1 MRNQLRI
8 LPWNYLKRIVIVDKE
23 LGMVEYEAGQCVVCE
38 LNRNRLNPVFARGD
52 NTDFMICGMVP
63 GPDEN
68 KAGLPFVGR
77 SGQLLDVILSDVQLL
92 NKVYITNIVKC
103 ALTPGIPLKQEWI
116 DGCILF
122 LLAQIGRLKPKVIMT
137 LGADATNGLLGNLL
151 DTKIGDLRG
160 RAHDY
165 MGTHVVP
172 TYHPSYLLRGGS
184 VQHKHYSRVKED
196 FELAKFIWED
206 KQNG

>member
-1 MRNQLRI
+1 MTQE
-8 LPWNYLKRIVIVDKE
+8 LK
-23 LGMVEYEAGQCVVCE
+23 MVEDRAAVCTLCE
-38 LNRNRLNPVFARGD
+38 LNSNRINPVFARGD
-52 NTDFMICGMVP
+52 MTDFMICGMVP

-68 KAGLPFVGR
+68 KVGVPFIGRAGK
-77 SGQLLDVILSDVQLL
+77 LLDVILGDVQLL
-92 NKVYITNIVKC
+92 DKVYITNIVKC
-103 ALTPGIPLKQEWI
+103 ALTPGIPLKQDWI
-116 DGCILF
+116 DNCIMF
-122 LLAQIGRLKPKVIMT
+122 LLAQVGKTRPKVIMT
-137 LGADATNGLLGNLL
+137 LGADATNGLLGNPL

-172 TYHPSYLLRGGS
+172 TYHPSYLLRGGG
-184 VQHKHYSRVKED
+184 VNHKQYSKVKED

>member
-1 MRNQLRI
+1 MDKQLEMIEYKSGKCTLCDLYVNRI
-8 LPWNYLKRIVIVDKE
+8 
-23 LGMVEYEAGQCVVCE
+23 
-38 LNRNRLNPVFARGD
+38 NPVFARGEH
-52 NTDFMICGMVP
+52 TDFMICGMVP

-77 SGQLLDVILSDVQLL
+77 SGQLLDVILSDTQLL
-92 NKVYITNIVKC
+92 DKVYITNIVKC
-103 ALTPGIPLKQEWI
+103 ALKPGIQLQQHWI
-116 DGCILF
+116 DNCILY
-122 LLAQIGRLKPKVIMT
+122 LLAQISRIQPKVIIT
-137 LGADATNGLLGNLL
+137 LGADAANGLLGNPL

-172 TYHPSYLLRGGS
+172 TYHPSYLLRGGG

-206 KQNG
+206 KS

>member
-1 MRNQLRI
+1 M
-8 LPWNYLKRIVIVDKE
+8 DKE
-23 LGMVEYEAGQCVVCE
+23 LDMVVYRAGKCTLCD
-38 LNRNRLNPVFARGD
+38 LHSNRINPVFARGD
-52 NTDFMICGMVP
+52 QTDFMICGMVP

-68 KAGLPFVGR
+68 KAGLPFVGK
-77 SGQLLDVILSDVQLL
+77 SGKLLDVILSDTQLL
-92 NKVYITNIVKC
+92 GKVYITNIVKC
-103 ALTPGIPLKQEWI
+103 ALTPGIPLQQDWI
-116 DGCILF
+116 DSCILY
-122 LLAQIGRLKPKVIMT
+122 LLAQISRTKPKVILT
-137 LGADATNGLLGNLL
+137 LGADATNGLLGNPL

-172 TYHPSYLLRGGS
+172 TYHPSYLLRGGG

-196 FELAKFIWED
+196 FDMAKFIWED